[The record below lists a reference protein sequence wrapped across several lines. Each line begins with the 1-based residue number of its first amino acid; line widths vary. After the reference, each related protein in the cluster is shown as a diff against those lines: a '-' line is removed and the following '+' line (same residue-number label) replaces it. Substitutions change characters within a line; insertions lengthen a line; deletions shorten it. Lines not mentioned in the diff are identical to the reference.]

1 MLIQYYILGGIM
13 STKMLGRKDFEV
25 LLDETISL
33 MDRAIIFATR
43 AHSGTYRKGTKIPYI
58 VHPIEAAAIVATITE
73 DQDMIAAAV
82 LHDVVEDTDAT
93 VEEIRFFFNDHIA
106 DLVEAESENKRKD
119 LPPQETWLLRKME
132 TLDFLKNRANRE
144 AKILALADKL
154 SNIRAI
160 HRDQKTIGDKL
171 WERFNEKS
179 KEKHG
184 WMYRQAAEAL
194 SELSDTFAW
203 QEYDRLVRE
212 TFEEPERK
220 ETVL

>member
-1 MLIQYYILGGIM
+1 M
-13 STKMLGRKDFEV
+13 STKALNRKDFDV

-58 VHPIEAAAIVATITE
+58 VHPIEAAAIVATMP
-73 DQDMIAAAV
+73 DDPDMIAAAV

-93 VEEIRFFFNDHIA
+93 LEEIRFFFNEHIA
-106 DLVEAESENKRKD
+106 RLVEAESEDKRKD
-119 LPPQETWLLRKME
+119 LPPQETWMVRKME
-132 TLDFLKNRANRE
+132 TLTFLREEADRE

-160 HRDQKTIGDKL
+160 HRDQKTIGDQL
-171 WERFNEKS
+171 WQRFNEKS

-184 WMYRQAAEAL
+184 WMYRQVADAL

-203 QEYDRLVRE
+203 QEYDELVRK
-212 TFEEPERK
+212 TFEE
-220 ETVL
+220 

>member
-1 MLIQYYILGGIM
+1 MA
-13 STKMLGRKDFEV
+13 TKALGREDFEV

-58 VHPIEAAAIVATITE
+58 VHPIEAAAIVSTMT
-73 DQDMIAAAV
+73 DDPDMIAAAV

-93 VEEIRFFFNDHIA
+93 VEEISFFFNERIA
-106 DLVEAESENKRKD
+106 KLVEAESEDKRKD
-119 LPPQETWLLRKME
+119 LPPQETWMLRKME
-132 TLDFLKNRANRE
+132 TLEFLRNEADKE

-160 HRDQKTIGDKL
+160 HRDQNTIGDKL
-171 WERFNEKS
+171 WERFNEKR

-184 WMYRQAAEAL
+184 WMYRQVAEAL
-194 SELSDTFAW
+194 AELSDTFAW
-203 QEYDRLVRE
+203 QEYDDLVRK
-212 TFEEPERK
+212 TFEE
-220 ETVL
+220 

>member
-1 MLIQYYILGGIM
+1 MP
-13 STKMLGRKDFEV
+13 TKELNRKDFDV

-58 VHPIEAAAIVATITE
+58 VHPIEAASIVATMT
-73 DQDMIAAAV
+73 DDPDMIAAAV

-93 VEEIRFFFNDHIA
+93 VEEIRFFFNEHIA
-106 DLVEAESENKRKD
+106 KLVEAESENKRKD
-119 LPPQETWLLRKME
+119 LPPQETWMVRKME
-132 TLDFLKNRANRE
+132 TLTFLREEADRE

-154 SNIRAI
+154 SNMRAV
-160 HRDQKTIGDKL
+160 HRDQKTIGDQL

-184 WMYRQAAEAL
+184 WMYRQVAEAL
-194 SELSDTFAW
+194 SELKNTFAW
-203 QEYDRLVRE
+203 QEYDRLVRK
-212 TFEEPERK
+212 TFEEQ
-220 ETVL
+220 T

>member
-1 MLIQYYILGGIM
+1 MP
-13 STKMLGRKDFEV
+13 TKALGRKDFEV

-43 AHSGTYRKGTKIPYI
+43 AHSGTYRKGTNIPYI
-58 VHPIEAAAIVATITE
+58 VHPIEAAAIVSTMTY
-73 DQDMIAAAV
+73 DPDMIAAAV

-93 VEEIRFFFNDHIA
+93 VEEIRIFFNDRIA
-106 DLVEAESENKRKD
+106 KLVEAESENKRKD
-119 LPPQETWLLRKME
+119 LPPQETWMTRKME
-132 TLDFLKNRANRE
+132 TLDFLRNRADRD

-160 HRDQKTIGDKL
+160 HRDQDIVGDKL
-171 WERFNEKS
+171 WERFNEKR

-184 WMYRQAAEAL
+184 WMYRQVADAL

-203 QEYDRLVRE
+203 QEYDDLVRK
-212 TFEEPERK
+212 TFEE
-220 ETVL
+220 

>member
-1 MLIQYYILGGIM
+1 MP
-13 STKMLGRKDFEV
+13 TKALNRKDFDV

-58 VHPIEAAAIVATITE
+58 VHPIEAASIVATMT
-73 DQDMIAAAV
+73 DDPDMIAAAV

-93 VEEIRFFFNDHIA
+93 VEEIRFFFNEHIA
-106 DLVEAESENKRKD
+106 KLVEAESENKRKD
-119 LPPQETWLLRKME
+119 LPPQETWMVRKME
-132 TLDFLKNRANRE
+132 TLTFLREEADRE

-154 SNIRAI
+154 SNMRAV
-160 HRDQKTIGDKL
+160 HRDQKTSGDQL

-184 WMYRQAAEAL
+184 WMYRQVAEAL
-194 SELSDTFAW
+194 SELKDTFAW
-203 QEYDRLVRE
+203 QEYDRLVKK
-212 TFEEPERK
+212 TFEE
-220 ETVL
+220 

>member
-1 MLIQYYILGGIM
+1 MP
-13 STKMLGRKDFEV
+13 TKALNRKDFDV

-58 VHPIEAAAIVATITE
+58 VHPIEAASIVATMT
-73 DQDMIAAAV
+73 DDPDMIAAAV

-93 VEEIRFFFNDHIA
+93 VEEIRFFFNEHIA
-106 DLVEAESENKRKD
+106 KLVEAESENKRKD
-119 LPPQETWLLRKME
+119 LPPQETWMVRKME
-132 TLDFLKNRANRE
+132 TLTFLREEADRE

-154 SNIRAI
+154 SNMRAV
-160 HRDQKTIGDKL
+160 HRDQKTIGDQL

-184 WMYRQAAEAL
+184 WMYRQVAEAL
-194 SELSDTFAW
+194 SELKDTFAW
-203 QEYDRLVRE
+203 QEYDRLVKK
-212 TFEEPERK
+212 TFEEQ
-220 ETVL
+220 T